1 MLSIPYPPQEWV
13 GTFWMPRGGPVEW
26 CRNGTGTAPDRQRR
40 QEEEQDERSFGEV
53 AGDAAQATRYGSPA
67 TWTLT
72 C

>member
-1 MLSIPYPPQEWV
+1 
-13 GTFWMPRGGPVEW
+13 VEW